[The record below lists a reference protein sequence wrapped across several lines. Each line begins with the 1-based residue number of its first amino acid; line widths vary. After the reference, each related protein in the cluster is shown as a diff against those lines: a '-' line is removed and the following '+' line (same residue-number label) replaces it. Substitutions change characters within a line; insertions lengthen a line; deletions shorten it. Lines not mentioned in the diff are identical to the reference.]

1 MTRRCLPLLAGALLL
16 CGVAAGAPAPA
27 VHLRAASLAGETE
40 AGHGKTTASHLVADG
55 TAFDVHLGDGI
66 FRLRIRGCEDC
77 PTSLTIEVR
86 LGELW
91 QLITSC

>member
-1 MTRRCLPLLAGALLL
+1 VLVLALLL

-27 VHLRAASLAGETE
+27 VELRAASFD
-40 AGHGKTTASHLVADG
+40 GKATAEHRVPAASHLVADR
-55 TAFDVHLGDGI
+55 TPLDVQLGDGI

-77 PTSLTIEVR
+77 PASLTIEMR

-91 QLITSC
+91 QLISSVNHLGLGA